1 MNKKEMYV
9 LREDIFILL
18 CSDGFIR
25 VYKKNRNDR
34 FAIESLYIISKI
46 QAIILLF
53 FKNGNTIDKASIEL
67 SQLYSDRKS
76 VV

>member
-25 VYKKNRNDR
+25 VYKK
-34 FAIESLYIISKI
+34 IEMIDLQLNLYILYLKYRQLFYYFLRMGI
-46 QAIILLF
+46 QLIKL
-53 FKNGNTIDKASIEL
+53 
-67 SQLYSDRKS
+67 Q
-76 VV
+76 